1 MRSGGGAA
9 AMPVRGKT
17 DKKPIET
24 RRKSMNRPMK
34 DRYPL
39 HPSFLVLRMTASFY
53 PHKVVAFVPERFVG
67 EIARYLRP

>member
-1 MRSGGGAA
+1 
-9 AMPVRGKT
+9 
-17 DKKPIET
+17 
-24 RRKSMNRPMK
+24 MNRPMK